1 MGVMEFKGKKLKMY
15 DQLLKKF
22 QYIDALD
29 EVLRSKDPKAVI
41 AVLEELGRR
50 QGLKIALSN
59 RDEESLETVLSFVHS
74 FVCMPRYTPV
84 IVGVINILCDIY
96 GCVLGQSETIDEF
109 FHKIKVKVRHECVT
123 MKKMSNLLGQINTI
137 MYVAETYD

>member
-1 MGVMEFKGKKLKMY
+1 MGAISPDQTHFVVGTTTGLITVRRRSKIIPGCSGKHLNKKNPIGGSYAHFVRGTNLNVSVNEHVVMEFKGKKLKMY

-59 RDEESLETVLSFVHS
+59 RDEESL
-74 FVCMPRYTPV
+74 
-84 IVGVINILCDIY
+84 
-96 GCVLGQSETIDEF
+96 
-109 FHKIKVKVRHECVT
+109 
-123 MKKMSNLLGQINTI
+123 
-137 MYVAETYD
+137 